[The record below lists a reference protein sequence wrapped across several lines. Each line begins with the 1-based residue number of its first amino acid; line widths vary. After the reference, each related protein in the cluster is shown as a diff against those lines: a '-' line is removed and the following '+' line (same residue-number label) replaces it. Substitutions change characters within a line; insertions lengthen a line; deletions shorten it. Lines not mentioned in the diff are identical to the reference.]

1 MRPTFLRSLMPL
13 IPETIVPKIMKGM
26 KILMASTK
34 RSPRNFIRTA
44 VAGANCPSSTAATR
58 AMNTSRVRWR
68 ERNPVNRRIQLRYR
82 NARIFVLVLVFILIL
97 ILVFILVFVLLV
109 VVVIAVVVVANVG

>member
-44 VAGANCPSSTAATR
+44 VAGENCPSSTAATR
-58 AMNTSRVRWR
+58 AMNTSRVRCL
-68 ERNPVNRRIQLRYR
+68 ERNLVNRGIQLRYR
-82 NARIFVLVLVFILIL
+82 NVRIFLLVLILVL
-97 ILVFILVFVLLV
+97 LLVFILVFVLLILV
-109 VVVIAVVVVANVG
+109 FIAVVVPYGR